1 MRKWLICVAR
11 LLFGAAAA
19 YAPVSASAGGWDV
32 NKASSNFALV
42 SIGDAELTTR
52 KIDTLKIGDVQ
63 ITSGRVVA
71 ADPLAQPDRP
81 AFTRTVP
88 RGNYPVTLY
97 QAFGRIAAASM
108 RFADGTPV
116 RWELATIAGQD
127 TAVLKDDELFGY
139 PVDAGVG
146 CYMDAD
152 TLALIDQ
159 REAKAQADK
168 PGSDINYYDDVLA
181 PELDAHDGK
190 YALHQPI
197 AGNPGNVAVFWSG
210 WGDGFYPVFWG
221 LAEDGRP
228 LVMLTD
234 FQVIANADGRK
245 EPGEE

>member
-1 MRKWLICVAR
+1 MRVAR

-19 YAPVSASAGGWDV
+19 YAPVSASAGTFDI

-42 SIGDAELTTR
+42 SLSDTELTAR
-52 KIDTLKIGDVQ
+52 KITTIQMGSVE

-71 ADPLAQPDRP
+71 ADPLAQRDRP
-81 AFTRTVP
+81 AFTRTVAP
-88 RGNYPVTLY
+88 GYYAVTLY

-116 RWELATIAGQD
+116 RWELATIPGQD
-127 TAVLKDDELFGY
+127 VATLKDDELFGY

-152 TLALIDQ
+152 TLALLDE
-159 REAKAQADK
+159 REAKTQAEK

-181 PELDAHDGK
+181 PELDAHEGK
-190 YALHQPI
+190 FALHQPI

-210 WGDGFYPVFWG
+210 WGDGFYAVYWG
-221 LAEDGRP
+221 LSEDGRP

-234 FQVIANADGRK
+234 FQVVANADGRK
-245 EPGEE
+245 EPGGE